1 MHKDSS
7 IATRSCANVQM
18 KLDPISQ
25 LNLALAFLLHKDT
38 LHIRF
43 TTQQNCQVVMK
54 EPNQTPARYNF
65 SVGIVDCRSVK
76 A

>member
-1 MHKDSS
+1 
-7 IATRSCANVQM
+7 M

-43 TTQQNCQVVMK
+43 TAQQNCQVVMK

-65 SVGIVDCRSVK
+65 SVGIVDC
-76 A
+76 